1 MPSTGPMT
9 NFPQGFTNGLSIRG
23 MPLLQIHPGQVF
35 WVSNSPAVSRFQRSG
50 SDTAGNR
57 GSFNYPFATIAYA
70 LTQCLANNGDI
81 IMVDAG
87 HSETIGAAAAI
98 ALNVA
103 GVAIVG
109 MGAGSLRPTLTWS
122 TAASTITVAANNMS
136 FQNFLFLGGAASTF
150 VVTAF
155 NNANAVVATDF
166 TIDNCEFR
174 DVDATHGFI
183 ACYTGGTTANQSD
196 GLSFTRNKVYRTL
209 TSPPAANTAVVGGAN
224 IDRFVFSD
232 NEITNNTVNNNI
244 PLGFNFG
251 ANNVTHAQ
259 ISRNKTASLNTG
271 TTAGELFGSSSTACS
286 GLVSDNY
293 SGHLASTGLLGP
305 TGTKFKFIQNFCH
318 ITGAADKSALINP
331 SAV

>member
-1 MPSTGPMT
+1 MPIIGPMT
-9 NFPQGFTNGLSIRG
+9 NFPQGFANGLTVRG
-23 MPLLQIHPGQVF
+23 MPLLQMNPGQVF
-35 WVSNSPAVSRFQRSG
+35 WVDNGAVVSRFQRAG

-70 LTQCLANNGDI
+70 LTQCLPGNGDI
-81 IMVDAG
+81 IMVGSG
-87 HSETIGAAAAI
+87 HAETIGAAGAI
-98 ALNVA
+98 SLNVS
-103 GVAIVG
+103 GVALIG
-109 MGAGSLRPTLTWS
+109 QGAGSLRPTLTW
-122 TAASTITVAANNMS
+122 TAAAATILVAAANVS
-136 FQNFLFLGGAASTF
+136 IQNFLFVGNAASPF
-150 VVTAF
+150 VATAF
-155 NNANAVVATDF
+155 NNANTVVATDF

-174 DVDATHGFI
+174 DADATHGFV

-209 TSPPAANTAVVGGAN
+209 TSPPAANTAVVIGAN
-224 IDRFVFSD
+224 IDRFVFSN

-244 PLGFNFG
+244 PLGFNGG
-251 ANNVTHAQ
+251 ANALTHIQ
-259 ISRNKTASLNTG
+259 VSSNKTASLNTG

-293 SGHLASTGLLGP
+293 SGHLASTGLLAP
-305 TGTKFKFIQNFCH
+305 PGTKLKFIQNFCH

>member
-1 MPSTGPMT
+1 MATYGPPT
-9 NFPQGFTNGLSIRG
+9 NFPQGFTNGLTVRG
-23 MPLLQIHPGQVF
+23 MPLLQMNPGQVF
-35 WVSNSPAVSRFQRSG
+35 WVNNSSVYSRFQRTG
-50 SDTAGNR
+50 ADTSSNR
-57 GSFNYPFATIAYA
+57 GSFNYPFASIAYA

-87 HSETIGAAAAI
+87 HAETIGAAAAI

-103 GVAIVG
+103 GVTLIG
-109 MGAGSLRPTLTWS
+109 LGNGSMRPTLTWS
-122 TAASTITVAANNMS
+122 TAASTVTVAAANMAI
-136 FQNFLFLGGAASTF
+136 QNFLFVGAAASTF
-150 VVTAF
+150 VATAF
-155 NNANAVVATDF
+155 NNVNAVVATDF
-166 TIDNCEFR
+166 AIDNCEFR
-174 DVDATHGFI
+174 DSDATHGFI

-196 GLSFTRNKVYRTL
+196 GLNFTRNRVYRSL

-232 NEITNNTVNNNI
+232 NEITNNTVNNNV

-259 ISRNKTASLNTG
+259 VARNKTASLNTG